1 MNCLAKQYFSYQGR
15 WWLIAWSEWMNT
27 HLLISRQTE
36 NRFWNKKYYVMLFHQ
51 FIMSTIEIYVTQ
63 VSINNNKKK
72 SKISLYHTEWDI
84 YMNVIYKDLQCEK
97 MLKTQK
103 THVCVYNYHGNTFL
117 LWQKNWTSI
126 MLHHIYGDNV

>member
-1 MNCLAKQYFSYQGR
+1 
-15 WWLIAWSEWMNT
+15 
-27 HLLISRQTE
+27 
-36 NRFWNKKYYVMLFHQ
+36 MLFHQ